1 MSPSIAPLSSALL
14 ANRLLERL
22 PPRQRASLLASCEPV
37 ELSLGQV
44 IAEPG
49 ARIPDIY
56 FPTGSA
62 ICLLAP
68 MEAGHV
74 VEVLL
79 VGSEGFY
86 GVPVA
91 LGASR
96 SGLHAVV
103 HGAGSAWRMDARAFR
118 RHLASA
124 RPAAL
129 VESVNLYVHVLMAQ
143 LERAAGCNRFHSVE
157 KRVAR
162 WLLMTGDR
170 AEGAM
175 FPMTHERLAY
185 TLGVRRVGVTQA
197 AGALQRRRLISYAR
211 GKVTILD
218 AEGLEQASCSC
229 YRADLE
235 LYDQALGPR
244 LNPSPD

>member
-1 MSPSIAPLSSALL
+1 MSPSIAPLPSAHP

-22 PPRQRASLLASCEPV
+22 PPRQRAALLAACEPV
-37 ELSLGQV
+37 ELVLGQA

-49 ARIPDIY
+49 ARMGDVY
-56 FPTGSA
+56 FPTGGA

-79 VGSEGFY
+79 IGSEGFY

-91 LGASR
+91 LGASH
-96 SGLHAVV
+96 GDLHAVV
-103 HGAGSAWRMDARAFR
+103 HGAGAAWRMDARAFR
-118 RHLASA
+118 RHLAA
-124 RPAAL
+124 APPAAL
-129 VESVNLYVHVLMAQ
+129 VETVNLYVHVLMAQ
-143 LERAAGCNRFHSVE
+143 LQRASGCNRFHSVE

-170 AEGAM
+170 AAGDT

-197 AGALQRRRLISYAR
+197 AGMLQKRHLIAYAR

-218 AEGLEQASCSC
+218 VAGLEAAACSC

-235 LYDQALGPR
+235 LYDGALGSR
-244 LNPSPD
+244 VTARRG

>member
-1 MSPSIAPLSSALL
+1 MPPSIAPLPAAPL
-14 ANRLLERL
+14 ANRLLARL
-22 PPRQRASLLASCEPV
+22 PPRQRASLLAACEPV
-37 ELSLGQV
+37 DLALGQV

-49 ARIPDIY
+49 ARIGDIY

-79 VGSEGFY
+79 IGSEGFY

-91 LGASR
+91 LGVAHG
-96 SGLHAVV
+96 GLHAVV
-103 HGAGSAWRMDARAFR
+103 HGAGAAWRMDARVFR
-118 RHLASA
+118 RHLTAVP
-124 RPAAL
+124 PAAL
-129 VESVNLYVHVLMAQ
+129 AESVDLYVHVLMAQ
-143 LERAAGCNRFHSVE
+143 LQRASGCNRFHSVE

-170 AEGAM
+170 AAGAT

-197 AGALQRRRLISYAR
+197 AGLLQKRRLIAYAR

-218 AEGLEQASCSC
+218 APGLEAASCSC

-235 LYDQALGPR
+235 LYDGALGAGVTAR
-244 LNPSPD
+244 RG